1 MSALF
6 ERIYTVVRQIPEG
19 RVATYGQVARL
30 SELPR
35 GARTV
40 GWAMHSVPEG
50 SDVPW
55 WRVINA
61 QGRLSGRPGS
71 SLALIQRAL
80 LEAEGVRF
88 GPDGAV
94 DLETFGWDQ
103 PDVHPGL
110 LLNPPG

>member
-1 MSALF
+1 MRTVF
-6 ERIYTVVRQIPEG
+6 ERIYAVVRQIPEG

-30 SELPR
+30 SDIPR

-50 SDVPW
+50 SHVPW

-61 QGRLSGRPGS
+61 RGRISGRPGS

-80 LEAEGVRF
+80 LEAEGVNF
-88 GPDGAV
+88 GPDGEV
-94 DLETFGWDQ
+94 DLDVFGWDSPAVP
-103 PDVHPGL
+103 PDLVFDDL
-110 LLNPPG
+110 A